1 MLCEDIVSKRKNC
14 IQCGAELPEE
24 ASFCPRCT
32 ASQVTRRP
40 MEPPRARKKK
50 RRAAWLCGAA
60 AFALAAALAAMP
72 LPSPTQEEPPAP
84 TADSEPSGLAGTFR
98 EDTCQTYYE
107 GADGRIYHV
116 FACFSPQPSG
126 GAFPASH
133 RSELLPADEP
143 GTSPLCLYVRDA
155 EDRSKDV
162 RADFRELMRCHK
174 VEAVAAEGSDTCTI
188 YDESDAYYDAG
199 ALLAHEH
206 QVTSACTYND
216 IIWTLYMKNG
226 DEITLRQTI
235 ECSEKPQK
243 TISWEDTPL
252 ATTAELQAV
261 LDEEAEKLSD
271 ETELEIILPNVTYT
285 EPLTIRRPVTLRAH
299 YDGTEFNAPI
309 TVTHMP
315 GSEVTDIHVVLAG
328 LRIRNA
334 GEMADTG
341 VTAMAPTYLN
351 ECWISGWEK
360 GAVAEDGGWIW
371 VQRSDFTRNGTALC
385 IDTTQSSSWGGNLDG
400 GNFVRNG
407 TAIEALRMPGAWLT
421 LYVDDSTFSGNDTV
435 LSGPAAS
442 QIDLRDTCFVS

>member
-1 MLCEDIVSKRKNC
+1 M
-14 IQCGAELPEE
+14 
-24 ASFCPRCT
+24 
-32 ASQVTRRP
+32 
-40 MEPPRARKKK
+40 
-50 RRAAWLCGAA
+50 
-60 AFALAAALAAMP
+60 
-72 LPSPTQEEPPAP
+72 
-84 TADSEPSGLAGTFR
+84 
-98 EDTCQTYYE
+98 
-107 GADGRIYHV
+107 
-116 FACFSPQPSG
+116 
-126 GAFPASH
+126 
-133 RSELLPADEP
+133 
-143 GTSPLCLYVRDA
+143 
-155 EDRSKDV
+155 
-162 RADFRELMRCHK
+162 
-174 VEAVAAEGSDTCTI
+174 AAEGSDACVIHEETDS
-188 YDESDAYYDAG
+188 YGDAG